1 VPYDIITRSLYEY
14 TVYKDRHI
22 NQADSHGVK
31 TQELKIWLIDVHIHI
46 DLEEHAAL

>member
-1 VPYDIITRSLYEY
+1 MTSLHVHF
-14 TVYKDRHI
+14 TSTHCLQRPAI
-22 NQADSHGVK
+22 NQAYSREGVK